1 MLLLVGLGNPGPRY
15 AKNRHNIGFMALDAI
30 AQRHGF
36 LPWRKRFQ
44 GELAEGSIAG
54 RKVIAL
60 KPLTYMNESGRSVGA
75 AAHFYK
81 IPPADILV
89 FHDELDLAPGKV
101 KIKLGGGAAG
111 HNGLRSLDAH
121 LGPDFKRIRLGI
133 GHPGVKDRVH
143 GHVLGDFSKADHDWL
158 ESLLAALASETAD
171 LLDNSPQGDS
181 RFLSKVNQALF
192 PPRANKA
199 PVDRPARAD
208 KTAAGKTPEQAS
220 PPGDAAP
227 PSTQARPDQ
236 PDGLLAQ
243 ALKAARDKLGGKKKE
258 SDS

>member
-44 GELAEGSIAG
+44 GELAEG
-54 RKVIAL
+54 
-60 KPLTYMNESGRSVGA
+60 SVGA